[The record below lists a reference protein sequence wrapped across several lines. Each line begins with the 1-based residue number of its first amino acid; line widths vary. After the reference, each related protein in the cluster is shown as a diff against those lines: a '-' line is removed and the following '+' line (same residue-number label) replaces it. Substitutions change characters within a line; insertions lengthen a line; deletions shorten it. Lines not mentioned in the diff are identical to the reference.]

1 MGRTNNTEFYKKF
14 QDWLYKQNKSSR
26 TLSIEKLESEIG
38 CKIPEKCTWSNS
50 RNNTLSK
57 IHLNCGFLVTE
68 ADNKLTF
75 EYNLDNANA
84 ILNGKD
90 MIILNNMYTGRYISS
105 WGNLGHEAIN
115 LIRADPKTDEDKGKF
130 YIWLNSMGICLEPID
145 NDTGCTVLMVRSIN
159 STKYKVI
166 AKAEGC
172 RLCPGAN
179 ISRSQNKHET
189 DYDDKKIRH
198 GLQKD
203 LKVKYNNKCP
213 MDDIYNE
220 KDMFATFCADEV
232 LETNCDVYLITKDSD
247 EKEDESNHIYSADF
261 KISEAMRAY
270 IGANHQANKTLKEFL
285 KKDVWKPIGNT
296 RPEVTAPEFNFF
308 KLIRKDKD
316 ELTLSNALAY
326 FIDKVSI
333 KTFLKAEFLK
343 LDENF
348 SDDKYIMFR
357 EKNNIDISFFGENNV
372 IIIENKIDAGITAKA
387 SDKIQ
392 KQINDA
398 VKLYHDKTKYTEEK
412 YEEAITSVMRK
423 ICPDAFNIE
432 EGTPEKHASQ
442 LSKYYI
448 YAVAY
453 LLNKDIKPDE
463 ITKHIKCFLLIPK
476 YSEKNFKMMDCYLSD
491 KYTPITYYNI
501 LDFFN
506 NKENTANIDSEGKKY
521 FDDFKS
527 VLKSLAK
534 EFDNELEEEMKYRF
548 FDKIR

>member
-1 MGRTNNTEFYKKF
+1 
-14 QDWLYKQNKSSR
+14 
-26 TLSIEKLESEIG
+26 
-38 CKIPEKCTWSNS
+38 
-50 RNNTLSK
+50 
-57 IHLNCGFLVTE
+57 
-68 ADNKLTF
+68 
-75 EYNLDNANA
+75 
-84 ILNGKD
+84 

-115 LIRADPKTDEDKGKF
+115 LIRADAKTGEDKGKF

-145 NDTGCTVLMVRSIN
+145 KNTGCTVLMVRSIN

-172 RLCPGAN
+172 RLCPGAE
-179 ISRSQNKHET
+179 ISR
-189 DYDDKKIRH
+189 KKESNSTKDGKEERYKK
-198 GLQKD
+198 QKD
-203 LKVKYNNKCP
+203 LKVTYNRKCP
-213 MDDIYNE
+213 MDYIYDE

-232 LETNCDVYLITKDSD
+232 WETNGDVYLITKDSE

-270 IGANHQANKTLKEFL
+270 IGANHQANKTLQEFL
-285 KKDVWKPIGNT
+285 KKDVWKPIDNT
-296 RPEVTAPEFNFF
+296 RLEVTAPEFNFF

-333 KTFLKAEFLK
+333 KTFLNAEFLK

-348 SDDKYIMFR
+348 YNDKYIMFR

-372 IIIENKIDAGITAKA
+372 VIIENKIDAGITAKV

-398 VKLYHDKTKYTEEK
+398 VKLYHDKAKDTEEEYK
-412 YEEAITSVMRK
+412 KVITGVIGE

-476 YSEKNFKMMDCYLSD
+476 YSEKNFKMVDCYLSD
-491 KYTPITYYNI
+491 KYTPITYHDI

-506 NKENTANIDSEGKKY
+506 NKDNTANIDAEGKKY
-521 FDDFKS
+521 FEDFKS

-548 FDKIR
+548 YDKIR